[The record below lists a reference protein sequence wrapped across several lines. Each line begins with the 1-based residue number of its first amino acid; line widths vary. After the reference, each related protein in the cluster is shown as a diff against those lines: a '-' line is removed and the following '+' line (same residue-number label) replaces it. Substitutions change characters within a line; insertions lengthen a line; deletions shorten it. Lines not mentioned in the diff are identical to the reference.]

1 MNRKRTDSNRLI
13 ISACAIGAVVLMTVL
28 VPACKKKPTVEPI
41 QPPVEEEP
49 TGVSVD
55 LTTVPYTKLSDY
67 RFFQGELK
75 NQTPLEGVIPYE
87 PASGLFTDYAHKK
100 RFIWMPSGT
109 QATYNGDHKVL
120 ELPVGA
126 ALIKTFYYDHVQP
139 SNTTRIIETRIMIRK
154 SSGWI
159 FANYVWNTEQTE
171 AYLDMNGSFTNV
183 SWLQNGTPKSTSYRI
198 PNQTECHTCHK
209 LNDEPIPIGIKPQ
222 NLNIDYPYS
231 GGTQN
236 QLQKLI
242 AVGYL
247 QNNLPGNI
255 VSTVNYMDQ
264 TKTVDERFRSYV
276 DINCAHCHAEEKH
289 CSYRPMRLAYSET
302 SDPINLGLCVE
313 PDEFINSSL
322 AYIIKPNDKS
332 RSMMYYR
339 LGSTLPSERMPL
351 LGRTIVHEEG
361 LQLLEEWITW
371 KQTCN

>member
-1 MNRKRTDSNRLI
+1 MNRKRTDWNRLL
-13 ISACAIGAVVLMTVL
+13 ISACAIATLALVLFS
-28 VPACKKKPTVEPI
+28 VPACKKKPKVEPI
-41 QPPVEEEP
+41 DPPVEEE

-67 RFFQGELK
+67 RFFEGELK
-75 NQTPLEGVIPYE
+75 NQVPAEKVIPYE

-100 RFIWMPSGT
+100 RFIWMPNGT
-109 QATYNGDHKVL
+109 QATYNGDHNVL

-126 ALIKTFYYDHVQP
+126 ALIKTFYYDDVQP
-139 SNTTRIIETRIMIRK
+139 AGNTRIIETRIMIRK

-171 AYLDMNGSFTNV
+171 AYLDMNGSYTNI
-183 SWLQNGTPKSTSYRI
+183 SWLQNGVQKSTAYRI

-222 NLNIDYPYS
+222 NLNVDYTYED
-231 GGTQN
+231 GAQN

-264 TKTVDERFRSYV
+264 TKTVDQRFRSYV
-276 DINCAHCHAEEKH
+276 DINCAHCHAENKH
-289 CSYRPMRLAYSET
+289 CSYRPMRLAFSET

-313 PDEFINSSL
+313 PEEVID
-322 AYIIKPNDKS
+322 AAYVYIIKPNDKN
-332 RSMMYYR
+332 RSMMHYR
-339 LGSTLPSERMPL
+339 LGSNLPSERMPL

-361 LQLLEEWITW
+361 LQLLEEWIAW